1 MAFRSQSYWRTMASR
16 MGVEMNRTMATST
29 TPKMKPYAPA
39 LDDNLNHTKPRTI
52 KGEFI
57 PMYAAMGSIVLA
69 LSFVFI
75 SAKQQ
80 LAYSPSVHLSKRRR
94 GSFPEF
100 SDPDYAIDESD
111 KFIKKSFFRKIAHL
125 QDVDS
130 PIPNPIKGD
139 ITTRSNQAESLKS
152 VGVDPSRRF

>member
-1 MAFRSQSYWRTMASR
+1 MAFRSQSVWRTMASR
-16 MGVEMNRTMATST
+16 MGVGTNRTIATST
-29 TPKMKPYAPA
+29 TPKMKPFAPA

-52 KGEFI
+52 KGEFV

-75 SAKQQ
+75 TAKQQ
-80 LAYSPSVHLSKRRR
+80 LAYSPSVHLSKKKR

-111 KFIKKSFFRKIAHL
+111 KFIKKSFFRKVAHL

-130 PIPNPIKGD
+130 PIPNPIRGD
-139 ITTRSNQAESLKS
+139 LRSRSNQTESLKS
-152 VGVDPSRRF
+152 VGVDPSTRI